1 MWSATDDE
9 SKKDDD
15 GLPVDLVELPRLR
28 LSFDA
33 KRDADGVV
41 RLHSREHPGL
51 FVGWLRNEAHAA
63 ALLKGLPH
71 CLLLQNE
78 LGEAYVLLSAL
89 AKPCRL
95 ADPTDPLMTQLLVTR
110 HAPGWADS
118 LPGVRHYLY
127 PVHRSGA
134 FLTPPSLAARLSLL
148 LCRWLARDFESV
160 FELSTCTAVDTKLSA
175 EEAQL
180 WALLADFDDDMEPEA
195 HACRLKLW

>member
-1 MWSATDDE
+1 M
-9 SKKDDD
+9 
-15 GLPVDLVELPRLR
+15 
-28 LSFDA
+28 
-33 KRDADGVV
+33 
-41 RLHSREHPGL
+41 
-51 FVGWLRNEAHAA
+51 
-63 ALLKGLPH
+63 
-71 CLLLQNE
+71 
-78 LGEAYVLLSAL
+78 LLSAL

-180 WALLADFDDDMEPEA
+180 WALLADFEDDCEPCS
-195 HACRLKLW
+195 HVTL